1 MHFIRFTD
9 EEGAEYDIPLNLIT
23 NIEFSPC
30 EGDQDED
37 QLRIYVEG
45 DEHYEVLGK
54 AARQAR
60 DEIRNQIININAR
73 P

>member
-9 EEGAEYDIPLNLIT
+9 EDGAEYDIPLNLIT

-37 QLRIYVEG
+37 QLKIW
-45 DEHYEVLGK
+45 
-54 AARQAR
+54 
-60 DEIRNQIININAR
+60 
-73 P
+73 